1 MTIDESPL
9 VGDWDGL
16 VLPTVSRQLS
26 VEQAL
31 LGEEGTE
38 NYVTY
43 GVKLAV
49 TLGGCVCSL
58 ILIFFSKT
66 DEVNS

>member
-1 MTIDESPL
+1 M
-9 VGDWDGL
+9 GDCGL
-16 VLPTVSRQLS
+16 SVFLILLRQLS

-38 NYVTY
+38 SYVTY

-49 TLGGCVCSL
+49 TLGGCVCA
-58 ILIFFSKT
+58 T
-66 DEVNS
+66 DISFPKQMR